1 MSVFEV
7 EWACEDLFLCMGV
20 RMHGRQVDM
29 DNIWYLFLFLLYTLC
44 WVVS

>member
-20 RMHGRQVDM
+20 RMRGRRVDM
-29 DNIWYLFLFLLYTLC
+29 DNIWYSFMFLLYTLYQ
-44 WVVS
+44 VVC